1 VPTPVQRK
9 TIPFALAGNDLVCM
23 ARTGSGKTCAFL
35 VPMLANLGSDHRP
48 RGKVRGL
55 VLSPT
60 RELAIQTL
68 RFTKQMAKYTSLRSA
83 LIVGGDGMDQQFDA
97 LAASPDI
104 VIATP
109 GRLVHHLEEVPD
121 FKLDGIEFV
130 VFDEAVR
137 QQQCFLQN
145 DD

>member
-1 VPTPVQRK
+1 
-9 TIPFALAGNDLVCM
+9 M

-35 VPMLANLGSDHRP
+35 VPMLSHLGCDHRP

-68 RFTKQMAKYTSLRSA
+68 RFTKQMAKYTTLRSA
-83 LIVGGDGMDQQFDA
+83 LIVGGDGMDAQFDA
-97 LAASPDI
+97 LADSPDI

-109 GRLVHHLEEVPD
+109 GRLVHHLEEVSD

-130 VFDEAVR
+130 VFDEAV
-137 QQQCFLQN
+137 
-145 DD
+145 

>member
-1 VPTPVQRK
+1 
-9 TIPFALAGNDLVCM
+9 M

-35 VPMLANLGSDHRP
+35 VPMLAHLGCDHRP

-68 RFTKQMAKYTSLRSA
+68 RFTKQMAKYTTLRSA
-83 LIVGGDGMDQQFDA
+83 LIVGGDGMDAQFDA

-130 VFDEAVR
+130 VFDEAVSVS
-137 QQQCFLQN
+137 
-145 DD
+145 